1 MPECL
6 DTNPELP
13 LHRPPNDLIDLKQP
27 SPCSLTTS
35 QQLCYSLSALWE
47 RVVRPIPSIP
57 KTIFLIFSNNKS
69 VKVKVTRHSD
79 STSTQAETSSRII
92 LPDSQGLAGPTAI
105 PGSSAGI
112 AIIGD
117 ATYTAGGPAVT
128 SGGNTINSILTD
140 GVVYN
145 DKTYTYMT
153 AEAYTTIPSFGIGSY
168 DKGNGTVVI
177 AGSGETLYPGGPDL
191 TRSGHI
197 VSAATNGL
205 AIDGKV
211 ADATFGDVSVP
222 LQTVTFE
229 SETMTASE
237 ISSGVYR
244 VYTETLTAGGE
255 AKTVLGQ
262 RVTAAPSGLVVAT
275 TSASTST
282 SSTSAAS
289 KVATACWASL
299 ASLVACGLLFSLL

>member
-1 MPECL
+1 MFTHYITATL
-6 DTNPELP
+6 LLASSALAASGT
-13 LHRPPNDLIDLKQP
+13 
-27 SPCSLTTS
+27 SLTINSKNPFS
-35 QQLCYSLSALWE
+35 QL
-47 RVVRPIPSIP
+47 
-57 KTIFLIFSNNKS
+57 FSNNKS

-79 STSTQAETSSRII
+79 SESTSTQAATSSRII

-128 SGGNTINSILTD
+128 SGGNTLNSILTD

-145 DKTYTYMT
+145 DKTYTYTT
-153 AEAYTTIPSFGIGSY
+153 AEAYTTIPSFGIGSF

-191 TRSGHI
+191 TRSGHT

-211 ADATFGDVSVP
+211 ADVTFGHVSVP

-237 ISSGVYR
+237 VSSSVFR

-262 RVTAAPSGLVVAT
+262 RVTAASSGLVVAA
-275 TSASTST
+275 TSKSTST
-282 SSTSAAS
+282 SSTSGAS
-289 KVATACWASL
+289 KVTIACW

>member
-1 MPECL
+1 MFVHYIATFL
-6 DTNPELP
+6 LLASSSLGASGMIHYHQFQKLILP
-13 LHRPPNDLIDLKQP
+13 I
-27 SPCSLTTS
+27 S
-35 QQLCYSLSALWE
+35 
-47 RVVRPIPSIP
+47 
-57 KTIFLIFSNNKS
+57 SNSKS

-79 STSTQAETSSRII
+79 SESPSTQAEPSSRII
-92 LPDSQGLAGPTAI
+92 LPASQGLAGPTAI
-105 PGSSAGI
+105 PGSTPGI

-128 SGGNTINSILTD
+128 SAGNTLNSILTD

-145 DKTYTYMT
+145 AKTYTYTT
-153 AEAYTTIPSFGIGSY
+153 AEEAYTTIPSFGIGSF

-191 TRSGHI
+191 TRSGHT

-211 ADATFGDVSVP
+211 ADVTFGDVSVP

-229 SETMTASE
+229 SEIMTASE
-237 ISSGVYR
+237 VSSGVFR

-262 RVTAAPSGLVVAT
+262 RVTAASSGLVVAA
-275 TSASTST
+275 TSKSTST
-282 SSTSAAS
+282 SSTSGAS
-289 KVATACWASL
+289 KVATACWVSL
-299 ASLVACGLLFSLL
+299 ASLVAFGLLFSLL